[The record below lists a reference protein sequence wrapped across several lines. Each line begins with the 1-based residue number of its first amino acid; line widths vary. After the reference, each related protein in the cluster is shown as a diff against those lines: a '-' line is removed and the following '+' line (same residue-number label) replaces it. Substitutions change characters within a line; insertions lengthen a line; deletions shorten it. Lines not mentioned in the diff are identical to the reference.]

1 MDVIVVYNNMKKLQI
16 FQPNLDGF
24 LLNHVEL
31 NPTEAQIKSGEYDKA
46 KMSVHGMDITIENPK
61 GSTRSGVDEDG
72 KKWSSTMKSHYGY
85 FDGTHDRIAED
96 IDVFVGDNTASTMIY
111 VVDQINPST
120 GRFDESKVMLGYNS
134 HEEAKNAYLENYDKD
149 WKGFG
154 NITPVHVDEFKKWLY
169 DGGRQLLPFHKYLS
183 TPKPIQ

>member
-1 MDVIVVYNNMKKLQI
+1 MKKLQI